1 METTLWETW
10 SIEAIAACVTAFILL
25 IAAVVAYLQVRTTR
39 QTRNAQTA
47 INLFQ
52 DLRKRESVET
62 LRMIYDTTYQDGELR
77 NRATNEILIGED
89 LKRIGE
95 MLDRI
100 ELLGASVAHKA
111 LDEAFAMKLFKG
123 HPARC
128 WYQLKDYIKDE
139 RQDRG
144 YYAEYVENFAQ
155 RSAKYQVRHYP
166 QNKWTK
172 LNDSNIIEEI
182 LKELS
187 DNELLILR
195 VKRFM
200 RSIIHKELRENIN
213 WASYKSKEEQ
223 KSATIESVR

>member
-1 METTLWETW
+1 MEWT
-10 SIEAIAACVTAFILL
+10 IEAIAACVTAFILS
-25 IAAVVAYLQVRTTR
+25 IAAIVAYLQVRTTR

-62 LRMIYDTTYQDGELR
+62 LRMIYNTDYQGGKLI
-77 NRATNEILIGED
+77 NRATKKILSEED
-89 LKRIGE
+89 LKKIGE

-100 ELLGASVAHKA
+100 ELLGISVAHKA
-111 LDEAFAMKLFKG
+111 LDEAFAMELFKG

-128 WYQLKDYIKDE
+128 WVRLKEYIKAQ
-139 RQDRG
+139 RDRG
-144 YYAEYVENFAQ
+144 YYAEYVENFAK

-166 QNKWTK
+166 TKKWTK
-172 LNDSNIIEEI
+172 LDGSDVVQEI

-187 DNELLILR
+187 NNELRILR
-195 VKRFM
+195 VKRFI
-200 RSIIHKELRENIN
+200 RSRIHKALRENIN

-223 KSATIESVR
+223 NSATI